1 MTTNPKTAI
10 KIDAYFEKPSAWKKG
25 MIRLREIVKCT
36 ELKEDFKWNFPV
48 YTVNGKNVIGLGR
61 TKKYMGIWFFQGV
74 FLKDKAGLLINAQ
87 EGKTKALRQL
97 RFTSEGD
104 IDESLL
110 LSYLEE
116 AIQNQKE
123 GKEIKPVRNTSAVIV
138 PDELLA
144 AFLETKQL
152 KIAFEA
158 LSLSKQRE
166 YAEHIGSAKQE
177 TTRLRRLQKCVPMI
191 NEGVGLHDKY
201 KNC

>member
-1 MTTNPKTAI
+1 MITNPKIET
-10 KIDAYFEKPSAWKKG
+10 YFEKPSAWKKG
-25 MIRLREIVKCT
+25 MIRLREIVNRT

-61 TKKYMGIWFFQGV
+61 TKNYMGIWFFQGV
-74 FLKDKAGLLINAQ
+74 FLKDESGLLINAQ

-97 RFTSEGD
+97 RFASEEE

-110 LSYLEE
+110 LSYLKE

-123 GKEIKPVRNTSAVIV
+123 GKEIKPERNTSAVIV
-138 PDELLA
+138 PNELSM
-144 AFLETKQL
+144 AFSKANKL

-177 TTRLRRLQKCVPMI
+177 ATRLRRLQKCVPMI
-191 NEGVGLHDKY
+191 QDGVGLNDKY